1 MKKVFRIAL
10 IIILI
15 AAFVG
20 TLYYLYQKDRRAP
33 VEYQTQN
40 PEKKNIVVNTV
51 ATGKVVPRKEIEIK
65 PQQVSGIIQ
74 TIYIE
79 PGDRVK
85 EGDLIAKIKVIPNM
99 IQLND
104 AETRVKKA
112 ELNFQDAKKIYD
124 RQLKVYEEGV
134 ISLAEFQRYETA
146 YKESREEFSA
156 AENHLQ
162 LIKEGVRK
170 DDQEDESNTLIR
182 STIKGMVLDVPVEV
196 GNSVIQTN
204 NFNSG
209 TTIAVVAD
217 MNDMIFEGKVDETE
231 VGKIRTGMLISLNIG
246 AIDDTRFDAILE
258 YISPKGV
265 EESGAIQFEI
275 RANVKLKESF
285 FIRSGYSAN
294 ADIVLER
301 RDSVMSIPESLVQF
315 DEQDS
320 AFVEVQTQPQQFE
333 KRQVKLG
340 LSDGIR
346 IEIVSGLDYEDQIK
360 MFIYLFRIAYK
371 VDIERGLVR

>member
-1 MKKVFRIAL
+1 MKKIFRISF
-10 IIILI
+10 IIILVVL
-15 AAFVG
+15 FLG
-20 TLYYLYQKDRRAP
+20 TLYYLYQKDKKDP
-33 VEYQTQN
+33 VTYEIQH
-40 PEKKNIVVNTV
+40 PEKTNIIVNTV

-74 TIYIE
+74 QIYIE
-79 PGDRVK
+79 AGDMVE
-85 EGDLIAKIKVIPNM
+85 EGDLIAKIKVVPNM

-112 ELNFQDAKKIYD
+112 RLNYQDAEKVYD

-134 ISLAEFQRYETA
+134 IPLAEFQRYETA
-146 YKESREEFSA
+146 FKESKEELDA

-170 DDQEDESNTLIR
+170 DEGNESNTLIR
-182 STIKGMVLDVPVEV
+182 STIRGMVLDVPVEV

-209 TTIAVVAD
+209 TTIAFVAD

-231 VGKIRTGMLISLNIG
+231 VGKIRQGMNIKLNIG
-246 AIDDTRFDAILE
+246 AIDDIKFDALLE
-258 YISPKGV
+258 YISPKGT

-275 RANVKLKESF
+275 RANVRLIEDY

-301 RDSVMSIPESLVQF
+301 KDSVMAIPESLIQF
-315 DEQDS
+315 DEKDS
-320 AFVEVQTQPQQFE
+320 AYVEIKNGEDKFE
-333 KRQVKLG
+333 KRFVTLG
-340 LSDGIR
+340 LSDGINV
-346 IEIVSGLDYEDQIK
+346 EILSGIDYEDEV
-360 MFIYLFRIAYK
+360 K
-371 VDIERGLVR
+371 VPAGDLNGQG